1 MNRFLL
7 NVIHYTRRATRD
19 YLEIFLIFI
28 IPLGLIIVNG
38 AIFLGDGVMFEGY
51 NVAMSNFAPA
61 FMLSFQFFSGGT
73 MLLLLF
79 KDLKGEMR
87 NRLGAA
93 PCSKHSF
100 LAPAFFANWLYSI
113 FNAVLLIVVTS
124 LFLNVYWGNLL
135 ILALVLGLVS
145 LIAILIFAIVFL
157 LAKTYSTANGL
168 VYAISFGMMF
178 LSGWLLV
185 PIGGNPVG
193 DFLLQYTP
201 LSLGVNAVVA
211 SGMMSGFGFFG
222 DAGGIGQSWINIAIL
237 AGIALVLGL
246 AAVIT
251 ARRRKI

>member
-1 MNRFLL
+1 MSRFLL
-7 NVIHYTRRATRD
+7 NVIHYTRRATRN
-19 YLEIFLIFI
+19 YLDILLLIG
-28 IPLGLIIVNG
+28 IPLGLIVVNG
-38 AIFLGDGVMFEGY
+38 AAFFGDGVMFEGY
-51 NVAMSNFAPA
+51 NVVMSNLAPA

-100 LAPAFFANWLYSI
+100 LAPAFFANWIYSI
-113 FNAVLLIVVTS
+113 CNAVVIILITS
-124 LFLNVYWGNLL
+124 LFLNVYWGNPLV
-135 ILALVLGLVS
+135 LALALILVS
-145 LIAILIFAIVFL
+145 LIAILIFALVFL
-157 LAKTYSTANGL
+157 FAKTYSTANGL
-168 VYAISFGMMF
+168 VYGISFGMML

-193 DFLLQYTP
+193 DFLLRYTP

-211 SGMMSGFGFFG
+211 SGMMSEFAFVGEG
-222 DAGGIGQSWINIAIL
+222 GGIEQSWINMAIL

-246 AAVIT
+246 IAVVA
-251 ARRRKI
+251 ARRMKI

>member
-7 NVIHYTRRATRD
+7 NTIHYTRRATRD
-19 YLEIFLIFI
+19 YLETFLILI
-28 IPLGLIIVNG
+28 IPLGLIIIYGSV
-38 AIFLGDGVMFEGY
+38 FLGDGVMFEGY
-51 NVAMSNFAPA
+51 NVVSSNVAPA

-79 KDLKGEMR
+79 KDLKGDMG

-93 PCSKHSF
+93 PCSKRSF

-113 FNAVLLIVVTS
+113 FNGVVLIAITA

-135 ILALVLGLVS
+135 VLALTLALVS
-145 LIAILIFAIVFL
+145 LTAILIFALVFL
-157 LAKTYSTANGL
+157 FAKTYSTANGL
-168 VYAISFGMMF
+168 IYAISFGMMF

-201 LSLGVNAVVA
+201 LSLGIHAIVF
-211 SGMMSGFGFFG
+211 SGIMNEFAFIG
-222 DAGGIGQSWINIAIL
+222 DGGGIDQSWINIAIL

-246 AAVIT
+246 IT
-251 ARRRKI
+251 VVAARRKRI

>member
-1 MNRFLL
+1 MSRFLL

-19 YLEIFLIFI
+19 YLEVLLILG
-28 IPLGLIIVNG
+28 IPLGLVVIWTVVQTAVFDAE
-38 AIFLGDGVMFEGY
+38 AIMLNGY
-51 NVAMSNFAPA
+51 NVASSNYAPA
-61 FMLSFQFFSGGT
+61 FILSFQFFSGGT

-79 KDLKGEMR
+79 KDIKGEMR

-93 PCSKHSF
+93 PCSKLSF

-113 FNAVLLIVVTS
+113 CNALILIVITG

-135 ILALVLGLVS
+135 VLALVFALVS
-145 LIAILIFAIVFL
+145 LIAILIFALVFL
-157 LAKTYSTANGL
+157 FAKTYSTANGL

-201 LSLGVNAVVA
+201 LSLGKMPLFLRA
-211 SGMMSGFGFFG
+211 
-222 DAGGIGQSWINIAIL
+222 
-237 AGIALVLGL
+237 
-246 AAVIT
+246 
-251 ARRRKI
+251 

>member
-1 MNRFLL
+1 MSRFLL

-19 YLEIFLIFI
+19 YLETFLIFI
-28 IPLGLIIVNG
+28 IPLGLIIVYG
-38 AIFLGDGVMFEGY
+38 AVFHGDSVMHEGY
-51 NVAMSNFAPA
+51 NVATSNLAPA

-79 KDLKGEMR
+79 KDLKGEMG

-113 FNAVLLIVVTS
+113 FNGILLIVVTS

-135 ILALVLGLVS
+135 VLAIVLALVS
-145 LIAILIFAIVFL
+145 SIAILIFAIVFL
-157 LAKTYSTANGL
+157 YAKTYSTANGL
-168 VYAISFGMMF
+168 IYGISFGMMF

-185 PIGGNPVG
+185 PLGGNPVG
-193 DFLLQYTP
+193 DFLLRYTP
-201 LSLGVNAVVA
+201 LSLGVHSIVF
-211 SGMMSGFGFFG
+211 SGMMNDFAFIGEG
-222 DAGGIGQSWINIAIL
+222 GGIERSWINIGIL
-237 AGIALVLGL
+237 VGIALMLGL
-246 AAVIT
+246 IAVIS